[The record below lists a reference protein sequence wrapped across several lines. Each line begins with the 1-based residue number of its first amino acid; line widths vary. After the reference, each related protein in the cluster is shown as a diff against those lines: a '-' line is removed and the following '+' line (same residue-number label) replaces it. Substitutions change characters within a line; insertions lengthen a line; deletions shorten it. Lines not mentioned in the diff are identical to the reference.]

1 MPKGSLP
8 GERRGGRKKGTPN
21 RRTVQKLIEASTQVA
36 EIKKLGQRKA
46 TEVMNELMQ
55 TARGM
60 VALYQKRIVTADG
73 KDLKP
78 DALPADVEQFWKAMD
93 CAAIFT
99 RNLAPYQDPMLTR
112 VDVSASLLTPGVPLD
127 ASDNAGDK
135 AKLVEGKVITIDDPV
150 ALGRAYARAV
160 ARVA

>member
-1 MPKGSLP
+1 MPRGAKP
-8 GERRGGRKKGTPN
+8 GERRGGRGKNTPN
-21 RRTVQKLIEASTQVA
+21 KRTVQKLIESSTQVA
-36 EIKKLGQRKA
+36 EIKRLGQRKA

-60 VALYQKRIVTADG
+60 VALYQKRIVTPDG

-78 DALPADVEQFWKAMD
+78 DALADDVVQFWKAMD

-112 VDVSASLLTPGVPLD
+112 VDVSASLVTPGVPL
-127 ASDNAGDK
+127 AGEPGDS
-135 AKLVEGKVITIDDPV
+135 AKVVEGKVVSIDDPV
-150 ALGRAYARAV
+150 ALGRLYARAV
-160 ARVA
+160 TRVA